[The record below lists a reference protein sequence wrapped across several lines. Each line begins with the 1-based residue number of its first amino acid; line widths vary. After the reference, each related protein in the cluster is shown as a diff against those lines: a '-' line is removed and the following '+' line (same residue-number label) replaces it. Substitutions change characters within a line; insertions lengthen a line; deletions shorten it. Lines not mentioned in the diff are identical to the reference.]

1 MRPGK
6 MNRKINGGKTSVT
19 INGIKVPSGPKGSGA
34 RNSVNMMLRAAIL
47 FQPAVTLRTG
57 QMTRGTAKANPM
69 RKGITV

>member
-6 MNRKINGGKTSVT
+6 TNKKIRGGKTRVT

-34 RNSVNMMLRAAIL
+34 SNSVNMMLRAIVL

-57 QMTRGTAKANPM
+57 QMTIGTANAIPI
-69 RKGITV
+69 RKGISV